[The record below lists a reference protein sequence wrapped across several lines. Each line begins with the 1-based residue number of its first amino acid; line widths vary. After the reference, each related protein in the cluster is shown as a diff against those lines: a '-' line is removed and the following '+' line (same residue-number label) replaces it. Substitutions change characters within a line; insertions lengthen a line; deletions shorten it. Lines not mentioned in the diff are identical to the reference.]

1 MVARKVSEKQV
12 NACKISLTSIVS
24 KLNKISMKL
33 NFKCRTVIIKRSQ
46 VESVRL
52 EVNGTENKPK

>member
-12 NACKISLTSIVS
+12 NACKIFLISIVS
-24 KLNKISMKL
+24 KLNKTSMKL
-33 NFKCRTVIIKRSQ
+33 NFKCRIVIIKRSQ

-52 EVNGTENKPK
+52 EVKETGNKSK